1 MDRRARCADDRI
13 KGVDL
18 ELTGELVEEVLRTA
32 LALQEVILSLLD
44 DLPADAFPGE
54 DPARVLLEMMV
65 GSVHPAATAAGA
77 RDCHATIALV
87 AATRDRVLTDLRT
100 AAELSPRDAP
110 PGSSSPNCTSA
121 SSTRSGSR

>member
-1 MDRRARCADDRI
+1 MDRRARCAGDRI

-18 ELTGELVEEVLRTA
+18 ELTAEVVEEILRTA
-32 LALQEVILSLLD
+32 LSLQEVFLCLLD
-44 DLPADAFPGE
+44 DLPADTFPGE
-54 DPARVLLEMMV
+54 DPARVLLEMLV

-100 AAELSPRDAP
+100 AAELAKSRPQPPSPTTKQ
-110 PGSSSPNCTSA
+110 S
-121 SSTRSGSR
+121 